1 MTMTKDS
8 QRDEVILLMKDRYQI
23 FSNGIPTIHKG
34 NDLDKL
40 KEQAEYF
47 AKLFGSVHQI
57 VDKFGR
63 TVFETKEGR

>member
-1 MTMTKDS
+1 
-8 QRDEVILLMKDRYQI
+8 MKDRYQI